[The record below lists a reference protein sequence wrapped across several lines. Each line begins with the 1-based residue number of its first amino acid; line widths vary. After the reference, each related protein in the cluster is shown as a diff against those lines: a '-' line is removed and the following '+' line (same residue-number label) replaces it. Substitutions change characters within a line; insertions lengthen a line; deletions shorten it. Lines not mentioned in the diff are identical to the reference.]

1 MWKIFFKQEF
11 LRMNSQNISFSDL
24 LPIIQEKIQKGESFS
39 FLANGDS
46 MLPFLRNGQDLV
58 TLSPKPERFKKNDV
72 IFYRREN
79 GQFILHRIV
88 KILDS
93 GEMWL
98 CGDNQ
103 LYIERKIFPEDVI
116 AILTEIKRDGKMLS
130 LTSLSYKCYLL
141 RLAISRNTR
150 LFYHRAKNKLGR
162 ILKRK

>member
-1 MWKIFFKQEF
+1 
-11 LRMNSQNISFSDL
+11 MNKRDVSFSDL

-39 FLANGDS
+39 FLASGDS

-58 TLSPKPERFKKNDV
+58 TLSPKPETFKKNDV

-88 KILDS
+88 KVLES

-116 AILTEIKRDGKMLS
+116 AILTKIKRDEKVIS
-130 LTSLSYKCYLL
+130 LTSLSYKCYLF
-141 RLAISRNTR
+141 RLEISRNTR
-150 LFYHRAKNKLGR
+150 LFYHRAKNKFVR